1 MACRCA
7 ILPAD
12 AIKSGEAT
20 KQKRNGIDY
29 QVKQHGE
36 IPSYYITGETAKK
49 LGWKPKKG
57 NLSSVAPGKMV
68 FGDIY
73 HNKNGK
79 LPSAPGRVWYEADIN
94 YSGGFRND
102 ERVLF
107 SNDGLMFVT
116 YDHYYTF
123 IEIE

>member
-1 MACRCA
+1 M
-7 ILPAD
+7 
-12 AIKSGEAT
+12 K
-20 KQKRNGIDY
+20 KY
-29 QVKQHGE
+29 GE
-36 IPSYYITGETAKK
+36 IPADYITKSFAKQ
-49 LGWKPKKG
+49 LGWRNKKG
-57 NLSSVAPGKMV
+57 NLANVAPGKSI
-68 FGDIY
+68 FGGIY

-94 YSGGFRND
+94 YSGGYRND